1 MKLYL
6 QIVDAI
12 ISHGCFL
19 RECSV
24 EHSIVGVRSRLEYGV
39 ELKVSHGFLVDF
51 SLPSYTI
58 GMYKKTKCSCR
69 GSVVDAAFIFHIL
82 NSFY

>member
-1 MKLYL
+1 MANWLL

-24 EHSIVGVRSRLEYGV
+24 QHSIVGVRSRLESGV
-39 ELKVSHGFLVDF
+39 ELEVIQHLLFPLEKYLTM
-51 SLPSYTI
+51 P
-58 GMYKKTKCSCR
+58 
-69 GSVVDAAFIFHIL
+69 
-82 NSFY
+82 